1 MSLRTV
7 KCLRDE
13 SDAFKQSIFGWNCIE
28 AVDQPPK
35 GERYIKYDNHFNDWI
50 VYYRHTHAAIPR
62 FMSRHQSMISAV
74 FHARK

>member
-13 SDAFKQSIFGWNCIE
+13 SDAFKQSISGWNCIE

-35 GERYIKYDNHFNDWI
+35 GERYIKYDNHFNRI
-50 VYYRHTHAAIPR
+50 L
-62 FMSRHQSMISAV
+62 
-74 FHARK
+74 RKEVRTT

>member
-35 GERYIKYDNHFNDWI
+35 GERYIKYDNNFNDWI
-50 VYYRHTHAAIPR
+50 VPCGYTKVYEPPSEHDQRRIPR
-62 FMSRHQSMISAV
+62 KEVRTT
-74 FHARK
+74 